1 VSATADAG
9 LRDSLALLGVCSDEN
24 SSLLRGAA
32 EAPPLIRAALF
43 GESSNPTA
51 EAGVSLADNPRVVD
65 LGDMSPGA
73 GEEGFA
79 AVEVKVAEVAAAGG
93 MPLVLGG
100 DHSVTYPVVSGLARV
115 HGPLTILHF
124 DAHPDLYDA
133 YGGNRF
139 SHASPFARIMEQGL
153 ARRLVQ
159 VGIRTLNAPQRAQVA
174 RFGVEVHE
182 MRSFAPASFD
192 PDLESPAY
200 LSFDLDALDPAFA
213 PGVSHFEPGGL
224 SVRDVLSIVHK
235 LWAPLV
241 GADVVEYNPRHDHF
255 TMTAMVAAKLVKEIG
270 AVMLRNS
277 EDRVGGSARSAGKPG
292 GEQ

>member
-1 VSATADAG
+1 VSSVTEAG
-9 LRDSLALLGVCSDEN
+9 LRGSLVLLGVCSDAN
-24 SSLLRGAA
+24 SSMLRGAA

-51 EAGVSLADNPRVVD
+51 ETGINLADDPRVAD
-65 LGDMSPGA
+65 LGDLTPGP
-73 GEEGFA
+73 GVEGHA
-79 AVEVKVAEVAAAGG
+79 AIEVRVAAIAAAGG

-100 DHSVTYPVVSGLARV
+100 DHSITYPAVRGLARE

-124 DAHPDLYDA
+124 DAHPDLYDE
-133 YGGNRF
+133 YGGNRL
-139 SHASPFARIMEQGL
+139 SHASPFARIMEEGL

-159 VGIRTLNAPQRAQVA
+159 VGIRTLNAPQRRQAA
-174 RFGVEVHE
+174 RFGVEIHE
-182 MRSFAPASFD
+182 MRSFDVASFD
-192 PDLESPAY
+192 PDLTAPAY

-224 SVRDVLSIVHK
+224 SVRDVLSIVHRVRT
-235 LWAPLV
+235 PLV

-255 TMTAMVAAKLVKEIG
+255 GMTAMVAAKLAKEIG

-277 EDRVGGSARSAGKPG
+277 AEEA
-292 GEQ
+292 